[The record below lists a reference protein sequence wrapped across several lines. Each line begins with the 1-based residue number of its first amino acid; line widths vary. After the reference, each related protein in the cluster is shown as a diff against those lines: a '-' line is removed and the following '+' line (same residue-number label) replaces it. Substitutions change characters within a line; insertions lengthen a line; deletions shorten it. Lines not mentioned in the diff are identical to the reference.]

1 MVRVFILGDFL
12 PCLGAVVIRTLKS
25 STYDCWG
32 PRAGLSA
39 LNAWK
44 WEIQTGRADLIHWLA
59 CRSRSNSPP
68 AACFPKPSLVPTLL
82 LFPNRNYITL
92 QAVLMACA
100 ASLLRWPAQTP
111 VFVLHFFQTLVLS
124 LCLVCFSHW
133 NPGAAHLV
141 LFVTWNN
148 LSQQSS
154 NARGWPALTVQGSSG
169 RSFGLLLLSTLISR

>member
-1 MVRVFILGDFL
+1 MMRVFILGHFL
-12 PCLGAVVIRTLKS
+12 LCIGAAVIRTFKG
-25 STYDCWG
+25 STYYCRG

-39 LNAWK
+39 LHGWK
-44 WEIQTGRADLIHWLA
+44 WKVQTGGTDSMHWLA

-68 AACFPKPSLVPTLL
+68 VACFPKPSLVSTLL

-111 VFVLHFFQTLVLS
+111 MFVLHFFQTLVLS

-154 NARGWPALTVQGSSG
+154 EAGGWPALTVQGSSG
-169 RSFGLLLLSTLISR
+169 RSFGLLLLSVLISR